1 MPTLTRDAFLAAASR
16 LPRKTLTFPELG
28 GDIIVQG
35 ITGAQRDEFEQWMF
49 KTRTKNRDANIQN
62 VRARLVALC
71 LVDDEGQRL
80 VGSIE
85 DLGAIRA
92 DVLERLFDEAR
103 RLSGM
108 TQEDV
113 DELGKPLP

>member
-1 MPTLTRDAFLAAASR
+1 MGVLSRDAFLSAAAR
-16 LPRKTLTFPELG
+16 LPRKTLSFPELG
-28 GDIIVQG
+28 GEVIVQG

-49 KTRTKNRDANIQN
+49 RTRTKNKDANLQN
-62 VRARLVALC
+62 VRARLVTLC
-71 LVDDEGQRL
+71 LVDEDGQRL
-80 VGSIE
+80 CGSIE
-85 DLGAIRA
+85 DLGGIRA

>member
-1 MPTLTRDAFLAAASR
+1 MGYLSREVFLAAASR
-16 LPRKTLTFPELG
+16 LPRKTLQFDDLG
-28 GDIIVQG
+28 GEVIVQG
-35 ITGAQRDEFEQWMF
+35 LTGAQRDDFEQWMF
-49 KTRTKNRDANIQN
+49 RSRTKNKDVNLQNI
-62 VRARLVALC
+62 RARLVSLC
-71 LVDDEGQRL
+71 LIDEDGQRL
-80 VGSIE
+80 VGSVE
-85 DLGAIRA
+85 DLGSIRA

>member
-1 MPTLTRDAFLAAASR
+1 MGVLSRDAFLAAASR
-16 LPRKTLTFPELG
+16 LPRKVLEFAELG
-28 GDIIVQG
+28 GSVIVQG
-35 ITGAQRDEFEQWMF
+35 ITGAQRDWFEQWMF
-49 KTRTKNRDANIQN
+49 KARGKNKDENLKNI
-62 VRARLVALC
+62 RAQLVSMCLIDEDGQKLC
-71 LVDDEGQRL
+71 GSVDD
-80 VGSIE
+80 
-85 DLGAIRA
+85 LGNIRA